1 MTCLTTARGFSSQ
14 PVSDSINNQK
24 TAVFRQ
30 LVKSQ
35 TEDISDLLAQLEAR
49 RVFLV
54 TDAGAWNLSGAAERI
69 SPLLAKYDVNVFSHL
84 EPNPK
89 LPDVIKGMEAFQQSQ
104 ADVLLAVGGGS
115 VIDTAKLIN
124 HLSAQPAPAAEV
136 VRRKPGP
143 AIPGRPLIAVPTT
156 AGTGSEATHFAVVY
170 DEGVKRSV
178 ASPHI
183 RPAHVVLDWRLTEN
197 LPTFITAHSG
207 LDALC
212 QAIESIWSINAN
224 ETSLIYAEEALQLV
238 FNNLENAFVGATPE
252 NREALMR
259 GANLAGRAIDITFTT
274 APHALSYPVTSEY
287 GVPHGAAVALFI
299 APILLYNN
307 EVSTA
312 DCADLRGP
320 ETTRRRIN
328 RIVQLLGCENAA
340 GAADRLWQMLDRLQC
355 PRRLQDVGITTA
367 EQVQSIVGKV
377 NAERLANN
385 PRRVPTDALSHLMKG
400 LL

>member
-1 MTCLTTARGFSSQ
+1 MSIGLTSPATTMNRQQELSQ
-14 PVSDSINNQK
+14 LEQV
-24 TAVFRQ
+24 AVV
-30 LVKSQ
+30 L
-35 TEDISDLLAQLEAR
+35 DQLEAHR
-49 RVFLV
+49 IFLV
-54 TDAGAWNLSGAAERI
+54 TDAGAWNLSGAAERL
-69 SPLLAKYDVNVFSHL
+69 SPSLAKHEVTIFADF

-89 LPDVIKGMEAFQQSQ
+89 LPDVQRGMEAFQQAQ
-104 ADVLLAVGGGS
+104 VDVVLAVGGGS

-124 HLSAQPAPAAEV
+124 HLSAQPASAAEV
-136 VRRKPGP
+136 VRHKPGP
-143 AIPGRPLIAVPTT
+143 AIPGRPLVAVPTT

-170 DEGVKRSV
+170 DEGVKYSV

-183 RPAHVVLDWRLTEN
+183 RPTHAVLDWRLTEK
-197 LPTFITAHSG
+197 LPAEVTAHSG

-224 ETSLIYAEEALQLV
+224 ETSLLYAEEALQLV
-238 FNNLENAFVGATPE
+238 FDNLENAFVGATPK

-274 APHALSYPVTSEY
+274 APHALSYPVTSGY

-299 APILLYNN
+299 APILLYNS

-320 ETTRRRIN
+320 KTTGRRIR
-328 RIVQLLGCENAA
+328 RIVELLGCENAE
-340 GAADRLWQMLDRLQC
+340 GAANRLWQMLDQLQC
-355 PRRLQDVGITTA
+355 PRRLRDIGITTA

>member
-1 MTCLTTARGFSSQ
+1 MSIGLTSPATTMNRQQELSQ
-14 PVSDSINNQK
+14 LEQIATV
-24 TAVFRQ
+24 
-30 LVKSQ
+30 
-35 TEDISDLLAQLEAR
+35 LAQLNAQ

-54 TDAGAWNLSGAAERI
+54 TDAGAWNLSGAAERL
-69 SPLLAKYDVNVFSHL
+69 SPTLAKHEVTIFADF

-89 LPDVIKGMEAFQQSQ
+89 LPDVQRGMEAFRQ
-104 ADVLLAVGGGS
+104 AQVDVVLAVGGGS

-170 DEGVKRSV
+170 DEGVKYSV

-183 RPAHVVLDWRLTEN
+183 RPTHAVLDWRLTEK
-197 LPTFITAHSG
+197 LPAEVTANSG

-212 QAIESIWSINAN
+212 QAIESVWSINAN
-224 ETSLIYAEEALQLV
+224 ETSLLYAEEALQLV
-238 FNNLENAFVGATPE
+238 FDNLENAFVGATQK

-274 APHALSYPVTSEY
+274 APHALSYPVTSGY

-299 APILLYNN
+299 APILLYNS

-320 ETTRRRIN
+320 KTTGRRIR
-328 RIVQLLGCENAA
+328 RIVELLGCENAE
-340 GAADRLWQMLDRLQC
+340 GAANRLWQMLDQLQC
-355 PRRLQDVGITTA
+355 PRRLRDVGVTTD
-367 EQVQSIVGKV
+367 EQVQAIAGKV
-377 NAERLANN
+377 NIERLANN
-385 PRRVPTDALSHLMKG
+385 PRRIPAEALSRLIQG
-400 LL
+400 LI

>member
-1 MTCLTTARGFSSQ
+1 M
-14 PVSDSINNQK
+14 PDSINILE

-30 LVKSQ
+30 SIKNWV
-35 TEDISDLLAQLEAR
+35 EDVGELLNQLGVY

-54 TDAGAWNLSGAAERI
+54 TDAGAWNLSGAAERL
-69 SPLLAKYDVNVFSHL
+69 SPSLAKYEVTVFTDF

-89 LPDVIKGMEAFQQSQ
+89 LPDVLRGMEAFQQAQ
-104 ADVLLAVGGGS
+104 ADVVLAVGGGS

-136 VRRKPGP
+136 VRRRPGP

-183 RPAHVVLDWRLTEN
+183 RPTHAVLDWRLTEN
-197 LPTFITAHSG
+197 LPAEITAHSG

-224 ETSLIYAEEALQLV
+224 ETSLVYAEEALRLV
-238 FNNLENAFVGATPE
+238 FDNLENAFVGAKPE

-274 APHALSYPVTSEY
+274 APHALSYPVTSGY

-299 APILLYNN
+299 APMLLYNS

-320 ETTRRRIN
+320 KTTGRRIS
-328 RIVQLLGCENAA
+328 RIVQLLGCENADD
-340 GAADRLWQMLDRLQC
+340 AANRLCQMLDQLQC
-355 PRRLQDVGITTA
+355 PQRLREIGVTTS
-367 EQVQSIVGKV
+367 EQVQAIAGKV

-385 PRRVPTDALSHLMKG
+385 PRRIPADALSRLMEG
-400 LL
+400 LI

>member
-1 MTCLTTARGFSSQ
+1 MSFGPTSPATTMNRQQELSQ
-14 PVSDSINNQK
+14 LEQV
-24 TAVFRQ
+24 AVV
-30 LVKSQ
+30 L
-35 TEDISDLLAQLEAR
+35 DQLEAH

-54 TDAGAWNLSGAAERI
+54 TDAGAWNLSGAAERL
-69 SPLLAKYDVNVFSHL
+69 SPTLAKHEVTIFADF

-89 LPDVIKGMEAFQQSQ
+89 LPDVQRGMEVFQQAQ
-104 ADVLLAVGGGS
+104 VDVVLAVGGGS

-124 HLSAQPAPAAEV
+124 HLSAQSAPAAEV

-170 DEGVKRSV
+170 DDGVKYSV
-178 ASPHI
+178 AGPHI
-183 RPAHVVLDWRLTEN
+183 RPAHTVLDWRLTEN
-197 LPTFITAHSG
+197 LPTEVIAHSG

-224 ETSLIYAEEALQLV
+224 ETSLLYAEEALQLV
-238 FNNLENAFVGATPE
+238 FDNLENAFVGATPK

-274 APHALSYPVTSEY
+274 APHALSYPVTSGY

-299 APILLYNN
+299 APILLFNS

-320 ETTRRRIN
+320 KTTGRRIR
-328 RIVQLLGCENAA
+328 RIVELLGCENSE
-340 GAADRLWQMLDRLQC
+340 GAANRIWQMLDQLQC
-355 PRRLQDVGITTA
+355 PRRLRDVGVTTD
-367 EQVQSIVGKV
+367 EQVQAIAGKV
-377 NAERLANN
+377 NIERLANN
-385 PRRVPTDALSHLMKG
+385 PRRIPADALSR
-400 LL
+400 LLKSLL

>member
-1 MTCLTTARGFSSQ
+1 MSFGPTSPATTMNRQQELSQ
-14 PVSDSINNQK
+14 LEQV
-24 TAVFRQ
+24 AVV
-30 LVKSQ
+30 L
-35 TEDISDLLAQLEAR
+35 DQLEAH

-54 TDAGAWNLSGAAERI
+54 TDAGAWNLSGAAERL
-69 SPLLAKYDVNVFSHL
+69 SPTLAKHEVTIFADF

-89 LPDVIKGMEAFQQSQ
+89 LPDVQRGMEVFQQAQ
-104 ADVLLAVGGGS
+104 VDVVLAVGGGS

-124 HLSAQPAPAAEV
+124 HLSAQSAPAAEV

-170 DEGVKRSV
+170 DDGVKYSV
-178 ASPHI
+178 AGPHI
-183 RPAHVVLDWRLTEN
+183 RPAHTVLDWRLTEN
-197 LPTFITAHSG
+197 LPTEVIAHSG

-224 ETSLIYAEEALQLV
+224 ETSLLYAEEALQLV
-238 FNNLENAFVGATPE
+238 FDNLENAFVGATPK

-274 APHALSYPVTSEY
+274 APHALSYPVTSGY

-299 APILLYNN
+299 APILLFNS

-320 ETTRRRIN
+320 KTTGRRIR
-328 RIVQLLGCENAA
+328 RIVELLGCENAE
-340 GAADRLWQMLDRLQC
+340 GAANRLWQMLDQLQC
-355 PRRLQDVGITTA
+355 PRRLRDVGVTTD
-367 EQVQSIVGKV
+367 EQVQAIAGKV
-377 NAERLANN
+377 NIERLANN
-385 PRRVPTDALSHLMKG
+385 PRRIPADALSR
-400 LL
+400 LLKSLL

>member
-1 MTCLTTARGFSSQ
+1 MSIGLTSPATTMNRQQELSQ
-14 PVSDSINNQK
+14 LEQIATV
-24 TAVFRQ
+24 
-30 LVKSQ
+30 
-35 TEDISDLLAQLEAR
+35 LAQLNAQ

-54 TDAGAWNLSGAAERI
+54 TDAGAWNLSGAAERL
-69 SPLLAKYDVNVFSHL
+69 SPTLAKHEVTIFADF

-89 LPDVIKGMEAFQQSQ
+89 LPDVQRGMEAFRQ
-104 ADVLLAVGGGS
+104 AQVDVVLAVGGGS

-170 DEGVKRSV
+170 DEGVKYSV

-183 RPAHVVLDWRLTEN
+183 RPTHAVLDWRLTEK
-197 LPTFITAHSG
+197 LPAEVTANSG

-212 QAIESIWSINAN
+212 QAIESVWSINAN
-224 ETSLIYAEEALQLV
+224 ETSLLYAEEALQLV
-238 FNNLENAFVGATPE
+238 FDNLENAFVGATQK

-274 APHALSYPVTSEY
+274 APHALSYPVTSGY

-299 APILLYNN
+299 APILLYNS

-320 ETTRRRIN
+320 KTTGRRIR
-328 RIVQLLGCENAA
+328 RIVELLGCENAE
-340 GAADRLWQMLDRLQC
+340 GAANRLWQMLDQLQC
-355 PRRLQDVGITTA
+355 PRRLRDVGVTTD
-367 EQVQSIVGKV
+367 EQVQAIARKV
-377 NAERLANN
+377 NIERLANN
-385 PRRVPTDALSHLMKG
+385 PRRIPAEALSRLIQG
-400 LL
+400 LI

>member
-1 MTCLTTARGFSSQ
+1 MPGSMDIRE
-14 PVSDSINNQK
+14 

-30 LVKSQ
+30 SVKDRV
-35 TEDISDLLAQLEAR
+35 EDVAGVLDQLEAS

-54 TDAGAWNLSGAAERI
+54 TDAGAWNFSGAAERF
-69 SPLLAKYDVNVFSHL
+69 SPVLASREVAVFAEF

-89 LPDVIKGMEAFQQSQ
+89 LPDVIRGIEAFREAQ
-104 ADVLLAVGGGS
+104 AEVILAVGGGS
-115 VIDTAKLIN
+115 VIDMAKLIN
-124 HLSAQPAPAAEV
+124 HLSAQPAPVAEV

-170 DEGVKRSV
+170 VDGEKSSV

-183 RPAHVVLDWRLTEN
+183 RPAYAVLDWKLTEN
-197 LPTFITAHSG
+197 LPPALTAHSG

-212 QAIESIWSINAN
+212 QAIESIWSIHAN
-224 ETSLIYAEEALQLV
+224 ETSLVYAEEALQLV
-238 FNNLENAFVGATPE
+238 FGNLENVFVGATPG

-274 APHALSYPVTSEY
+274 APHALSYPLTSGH

-299 APILLYNN
+299 APLLLFNS
-307 EVSTA
+307 EISTT

-320 ETTRRRIN
+320 DTTRHRID
-328 RIVQLLGCENAA
+328 RIVQLLGCANAA
-340 GAADRLWQMLDRLQC
+340 EAADRLGQMLDLLQC
-355 PRRLQDVGITTA
+355 PRRLRDVGITTD
-367 EQVQSIVGKV
+367 EQVRALAAQV

-385 PRRVPTDALSHLMKG
+385 PRRIPAAALSNLLSG
-400 LL
+400 LI